1 MSNMDSNTISN
12 ILVIVLSVMFF
23 ILLVLIAVFIGL
35 RAREKS
41 INNPKKEENLSDTNS
56 NKKNSKTTEK
66 NVNNS
71 YNKQSIMDFMDFDK
85 VEDNMIVQKKGKR
98 YLMVVECQGV
108 NYDLMSNMEKV
119 AVEEGFQQFLNTLR
133 HPIQI
138 YIQTRTI
145 NLESSISNYKAK
157 VKEIEDKYRRMMFEY
172 NNMKDSD
179 TYSQEELDKY
189 LFELTKQRNMLEY
202 GRDIVQD
209 TERMSLNKSVLNKKY
224 YIIISYYAEE
234 NPEHKYDIEEIR
246 NMAFSELYTKAQ
258 SMIRTLSA
266 CSISG
271 KILSSKELIELL
283 YVAYNRDESETFGID
298 KAMQAGYDDLYSTAP
313 DVFEKKVKALDQVVH
328 DRAVDLANQ
337 TVDKIRSKN
346 QQKAEETEEN
356 MEELVRKMA
365 EIIIG
370 DNRNYVG
377 VDVASEAIKELEKSK
392 EEGEESDEKVKKTT
406 RGRKKKTA
414 NS

>member
-1 MSNMDSNTISN
+1 MSNMDSNTISS

-23 ILLVLIAVFIGL
+23 ILLVLVAVFLVLKARG
-35 RAREKS
+35 RAVNS
-41 INNPKKEENLSDTNS
+41 TKKEEVLSKS
-56 NKKNSKTTEK
+56 KKSKNDNTAEK
-66 NVNNS
+66 NVSTS
-71 YNKQSIMDFMDFDK
+71 YSKQSIMDFMEFDK
-85 VEDNMIVQKKGKR
+85 IEDNMIVQKKAKR

-108 NYDLMSNMEKV
+108 NYDLMSSMEKV

-145 NLESSISNYKAK
+145 NLEGSISNYKAR
-157 VKEIEDKYRRMMFEY
+157 VKDIEDKYRKMMFEY

-179 TYSQEELDKY
+179 AYSQEDLDKY

-209 TERMSLNKSVLNKKY
+209 TERMSLNKSVLNRKY
-224 YIIISYYAEE
+224 YIIISYYSEE
-234 NPEHKYDIEEIR
+234 NPDHKYDMEEIR
-246 NMAFSELYTKAQ
+246 SMAFSELYTKAQ
-258 SMIRTLSA
+258 SIIRTLSA

-271 KILSSKELIELL
+271 KILSSKELVELL
-283 YVAYNRDESETFGID
+283 YVAYNRDESETYGID
-298 KAMQAGYDDLYSTAP
+298 KAMQAGYDDLYSTSP
-313 DVFEKKVKALDQVVH
+313 DVFEKKIKALDELIH

-337 TVDKIRSKN
+337 TIDKVKSKS
-346 QQKAEETEEN
+346 QQKAEATEAN

-377 VDVASEAIKELEKSK
+377 VDVASEAIKELEKAN
-392 EEGEESDEKVKKTT
+392 EEGEGENEEIKKTT
-406 RGRKKKTA
+406 RGRKKKTV

>member
-12 ILVIVLSVMFF
+12 ILIIVLSVMFF

-41 INNPKKEENLSDTNS
+41 MNNPKKVENLSNNNP
-56 NKKNSKTTEK
+56 NKKSTKTTEK

-71 YNKQSIMDFMDFDK
+71 YSKQSIMNFMDFDK
-85 VEDNMIVQKKGKR
+85 VEDNMIVQKNGKR

-145 NLESSISNYKAK
+145 NLESSISNYKSK

-179 TYSQEELDKY
+179 TYTQEDLDKY

-234 NPEHKYDIEEIR
+234 NPEHKYDVEEIR

-283 YVAYNRDESETFGID
+283 YVAYNRDESEAFGID

-313 DVFEKKVKALDQVVH
+313 DVFEKKIKALDQVVH

-337 TVDKIRSKN
+337 TVDKVKSRN
-346 QQKAEETEEN
+346 QQRAEATEDN

-377 VDVASEAIKELEKSK
+377 VDVASEAIKELEKAK
-392 EEGEESDEKVKKTT
+392 EEGEESNEEIKKTT
-406 RGRKKKTA
+406 RGRKKKTV
-414 NS
+414 NG

>member
-1 MSNMDSNTISN
+1 MNNVDSNAISN
-12 ILVIVLSVMFF
+12 ILIIVLSVMFF

-41 INNPKKEENLSDTNS
+41 MNNSKKEENIGKKDL
-56 NKKNSKTTEK
+56 NKSKTIEK
-66 NVNNS
+66 NINNS
-71 YNKQSIMDFMDFDK
+71 YSKQSIMDFMDFDK
-85 VEDNMIVQKKGKR
+85 VEDNMIVQKNGKR

-145 NLESSISNYKAK
+145 NLEGSISNYKSK

-172 NNMKDSD
+172 NNMKESD
-179 TYSQEELDKY
+179 IYSQEDMDKY
-189 LFELTKQRNMLEY
+189 LFELTKQKNMLEY

-209 TERMSLNKSVLNKKY
+209 TEKMSLNKSVLNKKY

-234 NPEHKYDIEEIR
+234 NPEHKYDVEEIR

-283 YVAYNRDESETFGID
+283 YVAYNRDESEAFGID
-298 KAMQAGYDDLYSTAP
+298 RAMQAGYDDLYSTAP

-337 TVDKIRSKN
+337 TVDKVKSRN
-346 QQKAEETEEN
+346 QKKAEETEDN

-377 VDVASEAIKELEKSK
+377 VDVASEAIKELEKAK
-392 EEGEESDEKVKKTT
+392 EEGEGNNEEIKKTT
-406 RGRKKKTA
+406 RGRKKKTV
-414 NS
+414 NG

>member
-12 ILVIVLSVMFF
+12 ILIIVLSVMFF

-35 RAREKS
+35 KAREKS
-41 INNPKKEENLSDTNS
+41 MNNPKKAENLSNNNP
-56 NKKNSKTTEK
+56 NKKTSKTTEK

-71 YNKQSIMDFMDFDK
+71 YSKQSIMNFMDFDK
-85 VEDNMIVQKKGKR
+85 VEDNMIVQKNGKR

-145 NLESSISNYKAK
+145 NLESSISNYKSK

-179 TYSQEELDKY
+179 TYTQEDLDKY

-234 NPEHKYDIEEIR
+234 NPEHKYDVEEIR

-258 SMIRTLSA
+258 SIIRTLSA

-283 YVAYNRDESETFGID
+283 YVAYNRDESEAFGID

-313 DVFEKKVKALDQVVH
+313 DVFEKKIKALDQVVH

-337 TVDKIRSKN
+337 TVDKVKSRN
-346 QQKAEETEEN
+346 QQRAEATEDN

-377 VDVASEAIKELEKSK
+377 VDVASEAIKELEKAK
-392 EEGEESDEKVKKTT
+392 EEGEESNEEIKKTT
-406 RGRKKKTA
+406 RGRKKKTV
-414 NS
+414 NG

>member
-1 MSNMDSNTISN
+1 MNNIDSNAISN
-12 ILVIVLSVMFF
+12 ILIVVLSIMFF

-41 INNPKKEENLSDTNS
+41 MNRERREDDISK
-56 NKKNSKTTEK
+56 NKKK
-66 NVNNS
+66 NDKSADNINVSNS
-71 YNKQSIMDFMDFDK
+71 YSKQSIMNFMDFDK
-85 VEDNMIVQKKGKR
+85 IEDNMIVQRKGRR

-145 NLESSISNYKAK
+145 NLENSISNYKVK

-172 NNMKDSD
+172 KSMKDSD
-179 TYSQEELDKY
+179 TYSQEDLDKY

-209 TERMSLNKSVLNKKY
+209 TERMSLNKSVLNRKY
-224 YIIISYYAEE
+224 YIIISYYSEE
-234 NPEHKYDIEEIR
+234 NPEHKYDMEEIR

-283 YVAYNRDESETFGID
+283 YVAYNRDESESLGID

-313 DVFEKKVKALDQVVH
+313 DVFEKKIKALDELVH

-337 TVDKIRSKN
+337 AIDKVKSKS

-377 VDVASEAIKELEKSK
+377 VDVASEAIKELEKAK
-392 EEGEESDEKVKKTT
+392 EEGEEENEKIKKTT
-406 RGRKKKTA
+406 RGRKKKTV